1 VTKATCHLSGCHTPP
16 RKPLSCSSR
25 QGRWVVVFE
34 ILFIV
39 GFPDNGTWQQA
50 CTLTH
55 NPESNQC
62 DSGQVRLLKPTI
74 INKFPHLLKSLTP
87 HLLYAVTSYFYDYK

>member
-1 VTKATCHLSGCHTPP
+1 
-16 RKPLSCSSR
+16 
-25 QGRWVVVFE
+25 VVFE

-87 HLLYAVTSYFYDYK
+87 HLLYAVTSYFYDYKWPNHWTFYICYNYYCHYNQLV